1 MRIFSSVFSSR
12 FAFFSLPLLAVLALS
27 TFSVG
32 CSDVQFI
39 GRDIVRDAGPIG
51 NLDGDTCIV
60 DDDCESGRC
69 VGGICTDDGCTT
81 DDECLP
87 NETCVFGQCIDNNDF
102 ACTTEQRPLLNIST
116 LSIEFGE
123 VSLGTEREEIITLEN
138 VGDCLL
144 TIQDIGFLSDAPPGF
159 SCEPCEITDFPQ
171 RIPPQRSVDVTVRY
185 APQAP
190 GEVFTELQLQTD
202 DVTAGDGDGVV
213 NVDLHATY
221 SGVPNVII
229 DPAELSFGIVPRGTE
244 RTHDITI
251 RNEGSGNALLTVMQL
266 FVQGETD
273 FTIPDEFAAISPG
286 TPLLLAPYNPDDP
299 DTVIVV
305 PVTLRPDSNGSPRDY
320 AADLKLQVHYG
331 DPTAAVYFSTHLSGT
346 SLGPPQIQVSA
357 EELVYQEEDGN
368 AYPIGTVSY
377 RQITIQNSG
386 ESQLEVELSLS
397 DTSGDFS
404 VSPSFVPPI
413 AAGGVVV
420 LSVFFN
426 PSQPSD
432 PANEHDPTVPSNAFL
447 NITSND
453 DSPAADVLKV
463 VNLRGWARGG
473 VYDDVL
479 KLEMEFE
486 NADNS
491 WAGSDY
497 RDVDLEMISPTGF
510 SCGKPEYQYAPDG
523 NGGYIVVATEDPCDT
538 WNAYDSDGDGR
549 AEEGTAN
556 WLAVGQY
563 QEPER
568 IILFGLG
575 PDLANGETFTAR
587 IHYAE
592 DCENI
597 PSNLLGDILGIGASV
612 LLGVLGGAVGV
623 PIAVPPGQISDMISE
638 NCWDHSSS
646 NTTLHVFLNGEE
658 VASPAHRLRNKG
670 DYFDILRLLR
680 ENGQFVIQ

>member
-1 MRIFSSVFSSR
+1 MRNSY
-12 FAFFSLPLLAVLALS
+12 LLAVAVALVALFTS
-27 TFSVG
+27 ACPDTEI
-32 CSDVQFI
+32 I
-39 GRDIVRDAGPIG
+39 GRTIFTDGGTGG
-51 NLDGDTCIV
+51 NSNGDTCIV
-60 DDDCESGRC
+60 DTDCESGRC
-69 VGGICTDDGCTT
+69 VGGVCSDDGCV
-81 DDECLP
+81 DDGDCLP
-87 NETCVFGQCIDNNDF
+87 DETCVFGQCIDNNDF

-116 LSIEFGE
+116 LAVEFGE
-123 VSLGTEREEIITLEN
+123 VSLGSEREEVITLQN

-144 TIQDIGFLSDAPPGF
+144 TIQDIGFLTGAAAGF

-185 APQAP
+185 APQSP
-190 GEVFTELQLQTD
+190 GEVYTELLVQTD
-202 DVTAGDGDGVV
+202 DATAGDEDGVV
-213 NVDLHATY
+213 HVDLHATY
-221 SGVPNVII
+221 SGVPQIVI

-266 FVQGETD
+266 FVQGETN
-273 FTIPDEFAAISPG
+273 FTIPAEFLDITPGSPI
-286 TPLLLAPYNPDDP
+286 LLAPYDPNDP
-299 DTVIVV
+299 DTLITV
-305 PVTLRPDSNGSPRDY
+305 PVTLRPDPNDSPRNY
-320 AADLKLQVHYG
+320 GADLKIQVHYG
-331 DPTAAVYFSTHLSGT
+331 DPTAAVYFSTHLTGT

-357 EELVYQEEDGN
+357 EELVYQEDDGN
-368 AYPIGTVSY
+368 AYPVGTVSY
-377 RQITIQNSG
+377 RQITLQNAG
-386 ESQLEVELSLS
+386 ESQLEVSLSLS
-397 DTSGDFS
+397 DTTGDFS
-404 VSPSFVPPI
+404 VSPSFIPPI
-413 AAGGVVV
+413 AAGGAVV

-432 PANEHDPTVPSNAFL
+432 PANEHDPQSPANAFL

-453 DSPAADVLKV
+453 DDPAADVLKV

-473 VYDDVL
+473 VFDDVL

-497 RDVDLEMISPTGF
+497 RDVDLELISPSGF
-510 SCGKPEYQYAPDG
+510 SCGKPLHQYAPDG
-523 NGGYIVVATEDPCDT
+523 SGGYIVVGTEDPCDD
-538 WNAYDSDGDGR
+538 WNDYDSDGDGR
-549 AEEGTAN
+549 AEEGTVN

-575 PDLANGETFTAR
+575 PDLANGQTFAAR

-597 PSNLLGDILGIGASV
+597 PSGILGDILGIGASV

-623 PIAVPPGQISDMISE
+623 PIAVPPSQISDMISE
-638 NCWDHSSS
+638 NCWDHGSS

-658 VASPAHRLRNKG
+658 VASPAHRLRDKG

-680 ENGQFVIQ
+680 EDGQFVIQ